1 MSTPFGNTLKTGIL
15 LAALTGLLVV
25 IGGAIG
31 GRGGMIFAFVL
42 AVGMNFFAYWFS
54 GDMALKMGGARKIE
68 REEAPWLF
76 DMVAKLARQAGLPMP
91 KVALMDTAA
100 PNAFA
105 TGRDPQHAVVA
116 VTTGIVQVLDR
127 EELEGVLAHELGHV
141 KNRDILIMSVAATIG
156 GAITMIA
163 QMAQWAMI
171 FGGLGGNRDE
181 EHQGG
186 GMVENLLM
194 IIVAPIAATV
204 IQMAISRA
212 REFGADASG
221 AEINGDPEPLARA
234 LEKMEAAAHQIP
246 MHVNPAAAHL
256 FIVNP
261 LAGVSFGSLFSTHPK
276 TADRIARLRAMRVS
290 RSNRLFV

>member
-25 IGGAIG
+25 IGGAMG

-76 DMVAKLARQAGLPMP
+76 DMVAKLARQANLPMP
-91 KVALMDTAA
+91 QVAIMDTAA

-116 VTTGIVQVLDR
+116 VTSGIVQVLDR

-156 GAITMIA
+156 GAITMVA

-181 EHQGG
+181 ENHGG
-186 GMVENLLM
+186 GIVGSLLM

-234 LEKMEAAAHQIP
+234 LEKMEAAAQRIP
-246 MHVNPAAAHL
+246 MEVNPAAAHL

-261 LAGVSFGSLFSTHPK
+261 LKGVSFGGLFSTHPN

>member
-1 MSTPFGNTLKTGIL
+1 MNNTLKTGVL
-15 LAALTGLLVV
+15 LATLTGLLVL
-25 IGGAIG
+25 IGGALG
-31 GRGGMIFAFVL
+31 GQGGMIFAFVL

-76 DMVAKLARQAGLPMP
+76 DMVAKLARQANLPMP
-91 KVALMDTAA
+91 KVAIMDTAA

-156 GAITMIA
+156 GAITMVA

-181 EHQGG
+181 ENHGG
-186 GMVENLLM
+186 GIVGSLLM
-194 IIVAPIAATV
+194 IIVAPIAATI

-221 AEINGDPEPLARA
+221 AQINGDPEPLARA
-234 LEKMEAAAHQIP
+234 LEKMEAAAQRIP
-246 MHVNPAAAHL
+246 MDVNPAAAHL

-261 LAGVSFGSLFSTHPK
+261 LKGVSFGSLFSTHPN
-276 TADRIARLRAMRVS
+276 TADRIARLRAMRVN